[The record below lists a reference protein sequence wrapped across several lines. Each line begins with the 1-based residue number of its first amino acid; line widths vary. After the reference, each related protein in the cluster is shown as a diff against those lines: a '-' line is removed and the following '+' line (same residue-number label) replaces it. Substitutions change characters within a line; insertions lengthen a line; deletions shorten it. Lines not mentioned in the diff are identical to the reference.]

1 VVQALKHV
9 EYTEIA
15 GKAVHSCDDRL
26 SGSTIMRKLLT
37 LGLAS
42 LLLAIPIAASA
53 QEAYTTRTVNVRAGP
68 DTGYPVV
75 SALGAGAPVQVFGC
89 LDDWSW
95 CDVGFG
101 YDRGWVYAP
110 YLNYVYQGRRV
121 PFYTYAPTFGIPIS
135 TFSVGSYWDR
145 YYHGRP
151 WYGRRDYWEQ
161 RSPVHVRPTG
171 PSPRPFREE
180 LDGQRYRTQSSQPG
194 YQGNREAAARDNRFP
209 RDAGTVP
216 QERRGYQGA
225 PGTRE
230 GGAPPADR
238 RAYQGAPGGAAPP
251 QNRFPQDARRAT
263 PAQQAGAA
271 PAPNKAPQEMR
282 RASPTQQAA
291 PPAVHEGGP
300 PRGGEKNHPA
310 EGDKGHGKEGGKQ
323 EEKR

>member
-1 VVQALKHV
+1 MQALKHV
-9 EYTEIA
+9 ECTAIV
-15 GKAVHSCDDRL
+15 GKGVHSSDDRL
-26 SGSTIMRKLLT
+26 SRSNIMRKLLT

-42 LLLAIPIAASA
+42 VLLAIPVAASA
-53 QEAYTTRTVNVRAGP
+53 QEAYTTRSVNVRAGP
-68 DTGYPVV
+68 DTSYPPV
-75 SALGAGAPVQVFGC
+75 ATLGGGAPVQVMGC

-121 PFYTYAPTFGIPIS
+121 PFYTYAPTFGIPIIA
-135 TFSVGSYWDR
+135 FSIGPYWDR
-145 YYHGRP
+145 YYRGRP
-151 WYGRRDYWEQ
+151 WYGRRDYWQ
-161 RSPVHVRPTG
+161 RREPQHYRPAG
-171 PSPRPFREE
+171 PEPRHFTEDR
-180 LDGQRYRTQSSQPG
+180 DGQRYRAQSGQYG
-194 YQGNREAAARDNRFP
+194 YQGNREAGRDNRFP

-251 QNRFPQDARRAT
+251 QNRFPQDVRRAT

-271 PAPNKAPQEMR
+271 PAPNNAPQEMR

-291 PPAVHEGGP
+291 PPPVHEGGP
-300 PRGGEKNHPA
+300 RGGEKGRGG
-310 EGDKGHGKEGGKQ
+310 EGDRGRGKDEGNKP
-323 EEKR
+323 